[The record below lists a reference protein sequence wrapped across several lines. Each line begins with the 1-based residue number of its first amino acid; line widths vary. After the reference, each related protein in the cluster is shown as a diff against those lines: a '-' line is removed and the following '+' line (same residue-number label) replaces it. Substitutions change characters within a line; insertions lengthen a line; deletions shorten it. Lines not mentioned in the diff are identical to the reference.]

1 VEKKSYKYQ
10 AIFSFCK
17 VFTVYTHTSCE
28 EEEEEEEEDDD
39 DKEEEKKKMMM
50 RRRRR

>member
-28 EEEEEEEEDDD
+28 EEEEEEDD
-39 DKEEEKKKMMM
+39 DKEEKKKMMM
-50 RRRRR
+50 MRRRRR

>member
-28 EEEEEEEEDDD
+28 EEEEEEED
-39 DKEEEKKKMMM
+39 DKEEKKKMMM
-50 RRRRR
+50 MRRRRR